1 MEAMKPSLLASSL
14 LHLHLEW
21 VMMQIN
27 VENIFNIVL
36 N

>member
-1 MEAMKPSLLASSL
+1 MEAMKPSFLASSL
-14 LHLHLEW
+14 LDLHPEW

-27 VENIFNIVL
+27 VENVFSIVL